1 MVACP
6 ENSIIDSKDFL
17 APIVT
22 PFELD
27 VALNK
32 DRSWTGNFIANF
44 SEILPKGK
52 HFVPFRHADEETDM
66 SLISGKVRATNLNSS
81 QGENSALAT
90 QQTSLSILHQSGGGE
105 FLLERSWK
113 GLEQK
118 LGETEV
124 AEAVEGRLGIAMGYQ
139 GEGEQ

>member
-1 MVACP
+1 
-6 ENSIIDSKDFL
+6 
-17 APIVT
+17 
-22 PFELD
+22 
-27 VALNK
+27 
-32 DRSWTGNFIANF
+32 
-44 SEILPKGK
+44 
-52 HFVPFRHADEETDM
+52 M

-124 AEAVEGRLGIAMGYQ
+124 AKAVVGRPGLAMGYQ